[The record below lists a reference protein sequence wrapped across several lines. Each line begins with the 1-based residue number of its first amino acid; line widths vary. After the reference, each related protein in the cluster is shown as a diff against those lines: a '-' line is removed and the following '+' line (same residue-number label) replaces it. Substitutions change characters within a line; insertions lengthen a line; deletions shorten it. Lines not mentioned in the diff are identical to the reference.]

1 MREPPLSSG
10 NRGRCEGRR
19 FGGLA
24 AACLLTALPL
34 ALGFAPGSQEQ
45 VVRYPQTGAGIF
57 RYAFTRQDTVVAS
70 MPNGEEQTSTIGR
83 TTYLTLT
90 WIATD
95 TGTRITA
102 AVDSII
108 PDEGMSRFS
117 PDLDSAFGARWTA
130 WRQPNGQLTQ
140 LDRGQP
146 SSVGDQIRDQLRL
159 LFPILPPEGASPGL
173 TWGDSTEGPALV
185 SAFEARERVKLSS
198 MAEPGPDGS
207 VAIDVVRER
216 VAAGEGLQY
225 LQPISVSATGTD
237 SLTYAMTED
246 GVVHA
251 VAGRRLTQLDLDL
264 PAVGQR
270 VSARA
275 YSHLA
280 MRLLP

>member
-10 NRGRCEGRR
+10 NRGRRERR
-19 FGGLA
+19 RIRGLA
-24 AACLLTALPL
+24 AACLVAALPL
-34 ALGFAPGSQEQ
+34 AVGFAPDSQEL
-45 VVRYPQTGAGIF
+45 VVRYPQAGAGMF
-57 RYAFTRQDTVVAS
+57 RYAFTRRDTVVAS
-70 MPNGEEQTSTIGR
+70 MPNGEEQTNTIGR

-90 WIATD
+90 WIASD
-95 TGTRITA
+95 SGTRITA

-108 PDEGMSRFS
+108 PEEGGSRFS

-130 WRQPNGQLTQ
+130 WRQPSGQLTQ

-146 SSVGDQIRDQLRL
+146 SSVGDQVRDQLRL

-185 SAFEARERVKLSS
+185 SAFEARERVKLRS

-246 GVVHA
+246 GVVHD
-251 VAGRRLTQLDLDL
+251 VAGRRLTQLDLNL

-270 VSARA
+270 VSARVCS
-275 YSHLA
+275 YLA